1 MVYSGYGIVAKCAF
15 GDGIAV
21 SHGIYGYVVVG
32 LPAILVKTYVG
43 FEIKKIEAVYKRH
56 ILQRHVEKVK
66 GHMKKVKRHMVKRY
80 KIKKHMLCFKGY
92 MKSLKRHTVKGHKRT
107 YDKGVGVI
115 GYRGKS
121 GRQKI
126 SSCYKR
132 KYWDEIW

>member
-1 MVYSGYGIVAKCAF
+1 MVYSGCGIVAKCAF

-32 LPAILVKTYVG
+32 LPAIL
-43 FEIKKIEAVYKRH
+43 
-56 ILQRHVEKVK
+56 RHVEKVK